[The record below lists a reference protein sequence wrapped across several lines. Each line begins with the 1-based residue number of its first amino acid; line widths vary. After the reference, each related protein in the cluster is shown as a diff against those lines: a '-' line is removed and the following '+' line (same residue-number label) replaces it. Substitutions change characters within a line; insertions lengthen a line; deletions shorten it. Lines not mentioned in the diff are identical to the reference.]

1 MTTTDIGQ
9 PITLTGEEAAFV
21 RQALAACSRL
31 LSLAILGGPGREAL
45 AEAALA
51 ADDSRPLGRVHY
63 DVSLAIDYV
72 DFARPAR
79 STR

>member
-1 MTTTDIGQ
+1 MTTADNGQ
-9 PITLTGEEAAFV
+9 PIVLTGQEAAFV

-31 LSLAILGGPGREAL
+31 LALAILGGTGRQAL

-51 ADDSRPLGRVHY
+51 ADASRPLGKVHY

-72 DFARPAR
+72 DFAQPAR